1 MSETSLENGKSL
13 LRKRF
18 AHLSS
23 AITNRLWLNAHS
35 NYECDV
41 LLTFPEKIDDQ
52 TIIWFLEEFL
62 RLEPDI
68 RIMIKYHF
76 TTGKKKKSE
85 TNSVDEICIV
95 SFCHRCLRILFDL

>member
-1 MSETSLENGKSL
+1 MNEFILENPPSL

-35 NYECDV
+35 NESCDV

-52 TIIWFLEEFL
+52 LIIFFLEEFL

-68 RIMIKYHF
+68 RISVKYHF
-76 TTGKKKKSE
+76 TTG
-85 TNSVDEICIV
+85 EIIEQRRKILLIV
-95 SFCHRCLRILFDL
+95 ILKIS